1 MEVFS
6 TKGQFLD
13 FGEVGPAD
21 ELRPASLTHHRHVSK
36 EDCGRSAQ
44 KLEEQED
51 VNVGRERRAQAAHQQ
66 DAHGEQDGQAA
77 AIPEDTAEDSVSSSR
92 SPLVMDSNPRWCEG
106 RSRLTVGWQ

>member
-1 MEVFS
+1 MD
-6 TKGQFLD
+6 G
-13 FGEVGPAD
+13 
-21 ELRPASLTHHRHVSK
+21 LRPASLTHHRQVSK

-77 AIPEDTAEDSVSSSR
+77 AVPEDTAEDSVGSSR
-92 SPLVMDSNPRWCEG
+92 SPLVMDSNPQSHG
-106 RSRLTVGWQ
+106 AVGWWHGGARGDHDSQWGGSKFR